1 MTTSIADT
9 TSTIFE
15 CPKCKETIDASA
27 EFCRFCGA
35 GIDRE
40 EALRAAKVMARINQA
55 CSDASYMRTCALAV
69 PVFFV
74 LRFVPFLTMLGTIGF
89 VGLVFAIPIWAM
101 IWWSRYASI
110 QSDDA
115 DFRRAR
121 GTVKICGITVGV
133 VLVLQIVAFLLGVL
147 LGAAIRAH

>member
-1 MTTSIADT
+1 MTTSIAG
-9 TSTIFE
+9 SINTIFE
-15 CPKCKETIDASA
+15 CPKCRETIDASA

-35 GIDRE
+35 RVDRD
-40 EALRAAKVMARINQA
+40 EALRAAEIMARINQA

-74 LRFVPFLTMLGTIGF
+74 LRFVPFLGMLGMVGF
-89 VGLVFAIPIWAM
+89 VGLIFAIPIWAM
-101 IWWSRYASI
+101 IWRSRYARI

-121 GTVKICGITVGV
+121 GTVKICGIAVGV
-133 VLVLQIVAFLLGVL
+133 VLLLWGVSFLLGIL
-147 LGAAIRAH
+147 LAVSMRAH